1 MEIFS
6 QTLEKVDA
14 SFELYE
20 NGHLSAEADALWI
33 DTTVHGFGTIIPGE
47 IPSYDF
53 TVNGKGFPLHKAS
66 RVFPTESL
74 ALQGNVAGKV
84 RIFGAGRDV
93 RYEGELWSEKIRI
106 REELVDSPRLMF
118 LYAGSDLN
126 LKDFSATWKGLPV
139 KGSGTASRLGTE
151 KPDLDLSGSTGRVN
165 ASAFDGFIPGLSD
178 GSLAGEVSVFW
189 KLSGPVNNPSLALKL
204 DSSELSGSSGVA
216 VSGLSASLSV
226 PRPFAGEA
234 LSVKGTAHAAAA
246 GYGDFTLSGLT
257 AAFST
262 ATDAIHVDNLTA
274 GFLSGTLE
282 ASGIIS
288 LAPQGEKPVEINL
301 SGKLSGADLSTFSSG
316 ERPVSGKITGSF
328 TATGPVGHPEVSF
341 EAAVPELSVL
351 GYKVRELNLA
361 GNAVSGSV
369 EIEQFSALIGDGALS
384 GEGMLSLEKD
394 ASVAGFSVTGS
405 GLDLEYLTREMR
417 GARKAE
423 LEGILDVS
431 LKGSFAGGAW
441 SGTGEIFAETLSAYG
456 FTVRDVYAPVRLEGK
471 VVHIENAKGDFY
483 NGSLVADGTAT
494 LGSSLWALD
503 AQVSGFDIAGALDD
517 AFDFDGKITGT
528 GELKMSLE
536 HGGSTAMPLRG
547 RGRFYA
553 ADGEI
558 SGFEAVRALTSA
570 YGGTGIR
577 YSRADSSFTLGGNML
592 GLMPGS
598 RMTAPPG
605 DQLYRYMSVDGTV
618 GFSSRLDLYCSGNVN
633 VQALS
638 TFFGA
643 LEGLL
648 GSESLDPQSM
658 LENMLGGFLGGI
670 SKKDFRDVSFEVD
683 GDWDQPVITNIKVAV
698 PEKRADP
705 IPSTG
710 DPETKGNERKL
721 EIEIPTGGGTGKGE
735 SVGDQI
741 KQQILEQIFNIED

>member
-1 MEIFS
+1 
-6 QTLEKVDA
+6 
-14 SFELYE
+14 
-20 NGHLSAEADALWI
+20 
-33 DTTVHGFGTIIPGE
+33 
-47 IPSYDF
+47 
-53 TVNGKGFPLHKAS
+53 
-66 RVFPTESL
+66 
-74 ALQGNVAGKV
+74 
-84 RIFGAGRDV
+84 
-93 RYEGELWSEKIRI
+93 
-106 REELVDSPRLMF
+106 
-118 LYAGSDLN
+118 
-126 LKDFSATWKGLPV
+126 
-139 KGSGTASRLGTE
+139 
-151 KPDLDLSGSTGRVN
+151 
-165 ASAFDGFIPGLSD
+165 
-178 GSLAGEVSVFW
+178 
-189 KLSGPVNNPSLALKL
+189 
-204 DSSELSGSSGVA
+204 
-216 VSGLSASLSV
+216 
-226 PRPFAGEA
+226 
-234 LSVKGTAHAAAA
+234 
-246 GYGDFTLSGLT
+246 
-257 AAFST
+257 
-262 ATDAIHVDNLTA
+262 
-274 GFLSGTLE
+274 
-282 ASGIIS
+282 
-288 LAPQGEKPVEINL
+288 
-301 SGKLSGADLSTFSSG
+301 
-316 ERPVSGKITGSF
+316 
-328 TATGPVGHPEVSF
+328 
-341 EAAVPELSVL
+341 
-351 GYKVRELNLA
+351 
-361 GNAVSGSV
+361 
-369 EIEQFSALIGDGALS
+369 
-384 GEGMLSLEKD
+384 
-394 ASVAGFSVTGS
+394 
-405 GLDLEYLTREMR
+405 MR